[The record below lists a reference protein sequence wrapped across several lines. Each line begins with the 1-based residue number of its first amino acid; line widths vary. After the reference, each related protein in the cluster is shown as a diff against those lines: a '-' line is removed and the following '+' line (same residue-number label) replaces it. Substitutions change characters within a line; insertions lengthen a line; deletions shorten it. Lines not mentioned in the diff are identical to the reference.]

1 MQPLQAAATPPTLTR
16 SLLWRRIAGFALLFM
31 LIVALASSSTL
42 HRALLDALAAVNDL
56 IDAHPVRGAVLF
68 ASLAAASAM
77 LAFMSISIA
86 VPAAVYAWGE
96 PLSILLLWSGWMIGG
111 VAAYALARFLGR
123 PIMRRLIDDALLAR
137 MESRV
142 HRDTPFASIV
152 LFQLAL
158 PSEIPGYVLG
168 VVRYPLHK
176 YLGALAL
183 GELPYALASVYLGAG
198 FVEARV
204 GYVLT
209 VLLCLAALSIGAV
222 LILRRQ
228 MHAAP
233 TAEAPEPPPG
243 RAARFP

>member
-1 MQPLQAAATPPTLTR
+1 MNEQSTNTGPQSFSTR
-16 SLLWRRIAGFALLFM
+16 ALLRRRILGFALLC
-31 LIVALASSSTL
+31 LVIVALASSEAL
-42 HRALLDALAAVNDL
+42 HEALLEALAVVRDL
-56 IDAHPVRGAVLF
+56 INEHPLRGALVF

-77 LAFMSISIA
+77 LAFMSISVV
-86 VPAAVYAWGE
+86 VPAAVYTWGE
-96 PLSILLLWSGWMIGG
+96 PLSILLLWFGWILGG
-111 VAAYALARFLGR
+111 VAAYTLARFLGR
-123 PIMRRLIDDALLAR
+123 PIIRRLVDQSLLTR

-142 HRDTPFASIV
+142 QRDAPFASIV

-168 VVRYPLHK
+168 LIRYPFLK
-176 YLGALAL
+176 YLGAVAL

-209 VLLCLAALSIGAV
+209 VTLCLAALSIGAV

-228 MHAAP
+228 MRAGRGVG
-233 TAEAPEPPPG
+233 TPG
-243 RAARFP
+243 